1 MKFYRCIPIAIGL
14 PAIFGAYF
22 FICLGCAYSCSADQN
37 TGGVILFIFFAL
49 VALVTAAYTLVPG
62 IRRVQILPNK
72 ILCLG
77 LLPRHTFEIDYN
89 ACTIGMDYHLQNGN
103 PIWWIY
109 LCNGAPRQYFTTKK
123 INSAK
128 IQPGF
133 IRIMYSDEVFEALL
147 EVLPKKQ
154 RTSLITARRCS
165 GFEKQGKII

>member
-49 VALVTAAYTLVPG
+49 AALVTAAYTLVPG

-77 LLPRHTFEIDYN
+77 LLPRHTFEINYN

-123 INSAK
+123 INGAK

-133 IRIMYSDEVFEALL
+133 IRIMYSDEVYEALL

>member
-22 FICLGCAYSCSADQN
+22 FICLGCAYSCYADQN

-62 IRRVQILPNK
+62 IRRVQILPDK
-72 ILCLG
+72 IRCLG
-77 LLPRHTFEIDYN
+77 LLPRHTFEMAYDT
-89 ACTIGMDYHLQNGN
+89 CTIGMDNHLQNGN

-123 INSAK
+123 INGAK

-133 IRIMYSDEVFEALL
+133 IRIMYSDEVYEALL